1 IGQCLA
7 AQARA
12 SGEVR
17 GRLSNDHWRTIL
29 AARND
34 FRDGLAHPTADGQHD
49 RVVLVDLLEH
59 LSTQL
64 SAISGA
70 QGDRMTRDEAWR

>member
-1 IGQCLA
+1 
-7 AQARA
+7 
-12 SGEVR
+12 
-17 GRLSNDHWRTIL
+17 
-29 AARND
+29 
-34 FRDGLAHPTADGQHD
+34 HD

-70 QGDRMTRDEAWR
+70 QGDRMTRDEAWRLLFAGRHIERVWAMTTLLRVVAEEGKLATAEGFDLLLQLFDSTLT